1 MQSGISVSGSEITGT
16 LKYLSSGQLVTDWG
30 PGYFLAL
37 KFTDI
42 PEGLDY
48 NNVKVGLLPSQGSGL
63 VNLDGDYNGV
73 FKITDKDYQKF
84 RVEITD
90 GTYTKTQ
97 TFNLK
102 GLELAR

>member
-1 MQSGISVSGSEITGT
+1 MQTGVSVSGTEITGT

-37 KFTDI
+37 KFSDF
-42 PEGLDY
+42 PSGLTY
-48 NNVKVGLLPSQGSGL
+48 ANTKVGLVPSVSSGL
-63 VNLDGDYNGV
+63 VTLDSDCNGV

-84 RVEITD
+84 RVETTD
-90 GTYTKTQ
+90 GTYTQKQ

-102 GLELAR
+102 GLKLEG